1 MHRWCCWF
9 VFSLFD
15 VRAWARTLTHT
26 HTRSLR
32 IWTTKQIRISFMT
45 AWGVV
50 CFTLEIIYD
59 CIELC
64 VNNVGWHVIRVNRL
78 YIFFS
83 PFLFIYLGF
92 FCAQIFQSIFVW
104 QLDCKT
110 VKNVVLICLSP
121 PKQFSNASFSY
132 RNSKSEHCP
141 RRQMIQ
147 CDQSQL
153 IFIKIIAGASLA
165 K

>member
-1 MHRWCCWF
+1 MLLVCF
-9 VFSLFD
+9 FSIS
-15 VRAWARTLTHT
+15 RARVSSHSSTYTHT
-26 HTRSLR
+26 HTHNRSLR

-78 YIFFS
+78 YFFLLS
-83 PFLFIYLGF
+83 SSFIWVF

-132 RNSKSEHCP
+132 RNLKSDHCP

-153 IFIKIIAGASLA
+153 IFYQDYSWCLVS
-165 K
+165 